1 MNQFK
6 VVKDF
11 EKALC
16 EYTGAKYVV
25 TCTSCTSALL
35 IALSYW
41 RYEYGDMES
50 EFGENTIL
58 VPSHTYVGVAMS
70 VLHAGYR
77 PVFDD
82 DRWSGGYSLPPTDI
96 WDYARRFT
104 SNMYREGEMQCVSF
118 HPTKILGLS
127 GYGGAILHDNDDAD
141 ELLRRARFDG
151 RKEGVPPKDDEFT
164 RGWHCYLAPATAKE
178 GLKKLKLL
186 PPHNEDLPW
195 DDYPDLSKSKVFQ

>member
-1 MNQFK
+1 MSQFK

-16 EYTGAKYVV
+16 EYTGAKYAV
-25 TCTSCTSALL
+25 TCTSCTSAILL
-35 IALSYW
+35 ALGYW
-41 RYEYGDMES
+41 GREIGLFRPFY
-50 EFGENTIL
+50 IVL
-58 VPSHTYVGVAMS
+58 PKKTYVGVAQS
-70 VLHAGYR
+70 VLNAGFLVR
-77 PVFDD
+77 FE
-82 DRWSGGYSLPPTDI
+82 DRDWQGAYPIDFGV
-96 WDYARRFT
+96 WDFARRFT
-104 SNMYREGEMQCVSF
+104 SGMYAPGQMQCVSF

-141 ELLRRARFDG
+141 EWLRRARFDG